1 MGFILLIVFILII
14 FRTWKQSSLRTRQH
28 GEKTHA
34 NKSIPCPW
42 CFLCIYMHI
51 YTYLHDICQRL
62 DNTRV
67 GANCNSP
74 FHMGAIENMGDSRQ
88 KRTQLHRANCNS
100 PLQRAQTY
108 SHHAHDV
115 FLCICMHICE
125 RSENIRVGAN
135 CNSPFHMGAIENMGE
150 LNYGRIELWA
160 NCITYSAAP
169 ARGLCPYDTRKK
181 PHANINDQWLITSVH
196 WPLFTDLCSLFT
208 LHSSL
213 FTDLSPPTSIL
224 ISHNDSSWLV
234 HQKCC
239 TFASNLK
246 QVLGV
251 SLRNPNTP

>member
-1 MGFILLIVFILII
+1 MSDSRKKRTQQHKGDLQIAPTTCANIL
-14 FRTWKQSSLRTRQH
+14 T
-28 GEKTHA
+28 
-34 NKSIPCPW
+34 PCPW

-51 YTYLHDICQRL
+51 YTYLHDIYQRL
-62 DNTRV
+62 DNT
-67 GANCNSP
+67 
-74 FHMGAIENMGDSRQ
+74 
-88 KRTQLHRANCNS
+88 
-100 PLQRAQTY
+100 
-108 SHHAHDV
+108 
-115 FLCICMHICE
+115 
-125 RSENIRVGAN
+125 RVGAN